1 MFYYFVYWRNNTG
14 TRDMA
19 DEESVWIEDT
29 NYSTTKKSNISY
41 EEMNPF
47 AVKSIREHLH
57 DHGEPQFID
66 GIRNELKSR
75 CLINEKVLENGI
87 VVTIQDKLRQIFINE
102 KSKAVSE
109 KKDPEIAANDLV
121 TKIDNR
127 II

>member
-1 MFYYFVYWRNNTG
+1 
-14 TRDMA
+14 
-19 DEESVWIEDT
+19 
-29 NYSTTKKSNISY
+29 
-41 EEMNPF
+41 
-47 AVKSIREHLH
+47 
-57 DHGEPQFID
+57 
-66 GIRNELKSR
+66 
-75 CLINEKVLENGI
+75 LENGI